1 MHYLPDD
8 LTRMSTDPLLNGWF
22 HEDLV
27 YVAPDPI
34 LVRLEGPDER
44 VLRGM
49 EMPAGVLVLGAV
61 ATANVAADEALPEVH
76 PRVTH
81 LEALL
86 APFGARFDVVD
97 LVQVCALSPQHAHQ
111 PPHRTILMPRPPL
124 LLACPPVLPGLVGP
138 CPLL

>member
-1 MHYLPDD
+1 MHYLSDD

-97 LVQVCALSPQHAHQ
+97 LVQVRAFSPPHAH
-111 PPHRTILMPRPPL
+111 
-124 LLACPPVLPGLVGP
+124 
-138 CPLL
+138 